1 MKKYYV
7 SSTRITSKILDS
19 VMDTD
24 SIKIGDHTYVRL
36 TTKPKGRSILR
47 TLHSTISPEEQ
58 LIIYK

>member
-7 SSTRITSKILDS
+7 SSTRITSKIVET

-24 SIKIGDHTYVRL
+24 SIKIGDLTYVRL
-36 TTKPKGRSILR
+36 TTKPKGRAILR
-47 TLHSTISPEEQ
+47 TLHSTVSPEEQ